1 MTTRT
6 GTAGNDLLC
15 CLLLGRLCPG
25 GYQRRGMVAGGQR
38 HLAYGASV
46 TYLAGLITGV
56 VLLSIVELVLVLWA
70 ASVVLRWIDES

>member
-1 MTTRT
+1 
-6 GTAGNDLLC
+6 
-15 CLLLGRLCPG
+15 
-25 GYQRRGMVAGGQR
+25 MVAGGQR

-56 VLLSIVELVLVLWA
+56 ILLSIVELVLVLWA